1 MELELY
7 RTYPRTAYTIGQLFI
22 GGSKFCDTLELPC
35 SDSIKTTPIANIRAQ
50 KIARKTAIPRGRYEI
65 DLTTKSPKFSKYAQY
80 KAIDGYLP
88 RLEKVPAYEGVLIHI
103 GNLVTDTEGCIL
115 VGKNTAKGTVTSSR
129 ETFYQLYELLT
140 DARKKG
146 EPLFISIF

>member
-7 RTYPRTAYTIGQLFI
+7 RTYPRTSYTIGQLFI

-35 SDSIKTTPIANIRAQ
+35 SDFIKTSPIADIRAQ

-103 GNLVTDTEGCIL
+103 GNFVTDTEGCIL
-115 VGKNTAKGTVTSSR
+115 VGQNTAKGTVTASR
-129 ETFYQLYELLT
+129 RTFYQLYELLT
-140 DARKKG
+140 NARMKG